1 MSQFSVSK
9 SNVGDMSIESGV
21 VVDITPA
28 TTAVFNISPL
38 TFEGVAN
45 DPTTMANRLV
55 SRFSGGSSRN
65 MVIETK
71 IPNIPSGWFVQ
82 SEKYKWV
89 SEDEDFMVEVADDG
103 SLKWS
108 DATDIIM
115 TAPAGSIPLDDRIT
129 CGSLTTSGGV
139 GNSEF
144 IVDLGTATGLVT
156 LNFDAYSIPDIF
168 KVEYDG
174 VEVINT
180 GYRGDSGTYDGTVVV
195 VAGPGNGSATFTKS
209 TASPTTAI
217 VRVIAPFTGTAW
229 DLDLSCPGGG
239 AAPYVPASPGR
250 STFTATSTA
259 YGDSLN
265 GGTAFTLGVTFE
277 GGELA
282 TEIQITSE
290 PLGSLITLPQESVT
304 RWSNYDFR
312 CDIDENGDG
321 TISDH
326 SDVIAIRPT
335 VIGAELYLDP
345 SGYYEATNYGRDT
358 YNLGGEF
365 FVSVLMAP
373 TSPLGLY
380 IYLKLNNSSGSIT
393 SVEGPFSA
401 PTLPVNTSGVKI
413 VPIAYSDGAGKIFQ
427 YYESA
432 ILWK

>member
-1 MSQFSVSK
+1 M
-9 SNVGDMSIESGV
+9 
-21 VVDITPA
+21 
-28 TTAVFNISPL
+28 
-38 TFEGVAN
+38 
-45 DPTTMANRLV
+45 
-55 SRFSGGSSRN
+55 
-65 MVIETK
+65 
-71 IPNIPSGWFVQ
+71 
-82 SEKYKWV
+82 
-89 SEDEDFMVEVADDG
+89 
-103 SLKWS
+103 
-108 DATDIIM
+108 
-115 TAPAGSIPLDDRIT
+115 
-129 CGSLTTSGGV
+129 
-139 GNSEF
+139 
-144 IVDLGTATGLVT
+144 
-156 LNFDAYSIPDIF
+156 
-168 KVEYDG
+168 
-174 VEVINT
+174 
-180 GYRGDSGTYDGTVVV
+180 
-195 VAGPGNGSATFTKS
+195 
-209 TASPTTAI
+209 
-217 VRVIAPFTGTAW
+217 
-229 DLDLSCPGGG
+229 
-239 AAPYVPASPGR
+239 
-250 STFTATSTA
+250 
-259 YGDSLN
+259 
-265 GGTAFTLGVTFE
+265 
-277 GGELA
+277 
-282 TEIQITSE
+282 
-290 PLGSLITLPQESVT
+290 T